1 VKQVPVL
8 VSVWTTFP
16 PKPLLHTQLDEIR
29 RVGERVQKGLNIRFT
44 VNGENLYAIILGNW
58 PGAEAVVTSL
68 SEKVGKIE
76 SVTQLEGDG
85 QLEFTQ
91 DAGGLKLK
99 PPATAPGKYAYVLK
113 ITGLKMNPLM
123 WTISSNPI
131 LLPTPGEAG
140 GR

>member
-1 VKQVPVL
+1 VKLESVL

-16 PKPLLHTQLDEIR
+16 LNRFCTHNWTKFGE
-29 RVGERVQKGLNIRFT
+29 VGGRVQKGLNIRFT

-99 PPATAPGKYAYVLK
+99 LPATAPGKYAYVLK
-113 ITGLKMNPLM
+113 ITGLKMNPPM

-131 LLPTPGEAG
+131 LLPTPDEAE